1 MSTNHRLYFEW
12 SNANLELSPKVWY
25 NHYDNRNN
33 YTSVAFNQDVL
44 KRDNA
49 EDSIFDKQLS
59 ATYCPF
65 AINRNMRQGKSQG
78 YEWQTGMTVK
88 SKIKFNRI
96 PDNITLC
103 VRGSYKNSSTEK
115 LEHNRIEYYKGQPT
129 YIDFKTDILM
139 GNLPTDMISM
149 LKRLIHT

>member
-1 MSTNHRLYFEW
+1 
-12 SNANLELSPKVWY
+12 
-25 NHYDNRNN
+25 
-33 YTSVAFNQDVL
+33 
-44 KRDNA
+44 
-49 EDSIFDKQLS
+49 
-59 ATYCPF
+59 
-65 AINRNMRQGKSQG
+65 MRQGKSQG

-96 PDNITLC
+96 PDNITLY

-115 LEHNRIEYYKGQPT
+115 LEHNRIEYYKGQLT